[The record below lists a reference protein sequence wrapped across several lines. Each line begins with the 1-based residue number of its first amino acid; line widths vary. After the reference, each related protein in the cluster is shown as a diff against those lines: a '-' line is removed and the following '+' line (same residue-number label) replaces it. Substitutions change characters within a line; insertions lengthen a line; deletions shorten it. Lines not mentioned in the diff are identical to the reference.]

1 MTYKMSNIV
10 KSQQEVEAFL
20 RQFMPKLEIWG
31 IFFINRDKN
40 RDALKA
46 LGIPE
51 NYREK
56 IIRQIE
62 VNDYVETISDTI
74 PFGDM
79 WVFGK
84 DVNSKEIYIKI
95 SMGRPNSQ
103 TICISFHEAEHPIC
117 YAFKDKEE
125 K

>member
-1 MTYKMSNIV
+1 MSSIV

-20 RQFMPKLEIWG
+20 RQFIPKLDIWG

-40 RDALKA
+40 RDALKS
-46 LGIPE
+46 LGIPD
-51 NYREK
+51 NFRETV
-56 IIRQIE
+56 IRQIVVE
-62 VNDYVETISDTI
+62 DYVETISDAVT
-74 PFGDM
+74 FGDM

-84 DVNSKEIYIKI
+84 DVKGKEVYIKI

-125 K
+125 KER